1 MNTSVTYND
10 AAVEEISEYRKSGFL
25 RKIAL
30 VFLMFMFIYSFPVI
44 SSIDS
49 VTSTRVASLIIFLW
63 GFFSQERLF
72 VIQIGHTNSEKS
84 FRHYLIVSFLLL
96 IYTSILLLF
105 WGKGTGETVTNI
117 FINILTFSLAFYY
130 GCKYVFTDAEEFLNI
145 VLYATIL
152 QSLIVFASL
161 LNEGVY
167 TWIRSSFYANS
178 YFELSGKLG
187 SMRGYA
193 LGIGCFTSKGS
204 QKMSLGIVAC
214 IYFILKKRKTTRY
227 LLYMLVITLA
237 STAVARTGAVYTIVA
252 LFILLA
258 VAIQNAPKKAQ
269 SIFAK
274 TVFGLLLAVVLV
286 FVFNLQSVLEN
297 IFWRLFSLIQ
307 GGFAP
312 FFSSYFKGEGTVI
325 PGISIETLIGTGIW
339 SGISGCGLQINADG
353 GFFRTYF
360 ALGLIVA
367 ILYYL
372 FFLCNYFFGIKNL
385 FGFNRT
391 TCTLLLFFILV
402 GEFKEPLLFDWYYQ
416 TVLFVFIYLCEN
428 RDMVKQNNIV

>member
-1 MNTSVTYND
+1 MNTSVTYNN

-96 IYTSILLLF
+96 IYTSILLLL

-130 GCKYVFTDAEEFLNI
+130 GCKYVFTDAEELMQI
-145 VLYATIL
+145 ILYATLL
-152 QSLIVFASL
+152 QCLVVFASL
-161 LNEGVY
+161 FSEGVY
-167 TWIRSSFYANS
+167 SWIRTSFYANS

-214 IYFILKKRKTTRY
+214 IYFILKKRKTTKY

-252 LFILLA
+252 LFLLLA
-258 VAIQNAPKKAQ
+258 VAIQKAPKKAQ

-274 TVFGLLLAVVLV
+274 TVFGMVLAVVIV
-286 FVFNLQSVLEN
+286 FVFNLQSMLEN

-307 GGFAP
+307 GGIAP
-312 FFSSYFKGEGTVI
+312 FFSSYFRGEGTVI
-325 PGISIETLIGTGIW
+325 PGISIETLMGTGIW
-339 SGISGCGLQINADG
+339 SGMSGCGLQINADG

-372 FFLCNYFFGIKNL
+372 FFLCNYFFGIRNL

-391 TCTLLLFFILV
+391 TCTLLLLFILI

-428 RDMVKQNNIV
+428 RETVKQSVIT